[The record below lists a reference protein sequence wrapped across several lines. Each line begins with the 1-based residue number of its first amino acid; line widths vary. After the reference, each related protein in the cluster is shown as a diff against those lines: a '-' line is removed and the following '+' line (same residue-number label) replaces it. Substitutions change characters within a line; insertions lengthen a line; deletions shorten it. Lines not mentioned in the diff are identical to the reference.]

1 MLILEVTMD
10 KNKTIAYLLKKERE
24 LLNYTLKHVSKKMG
38 FSNYQTLSSIEAG
51 ERDIKAWELA
61 KLAEIYGRKI
71 DFFISGQTGI
81 SQPKVLWRDP
91 SKTEQTIEAERRF
104 LLFCQNYKRLL
115 ELTKEDN
122 TKLPIFPFSSYDKI
136 EFRSSRGFNYVVE
149 LSEECRR
156 ILNLGGRPAYSLS
169 NILEQV
175 LGILV
180 LYMDLGSGGSGASTS
195 GDFGRAILINS
206 SDAPWRRNYDL
217 AHELFHLITWDIF
230 SDEEIYSKSKKDK
243 SEVEQWA
250 DAFAS
255 AILLPAEE
263 VRREFSKRLEGNK
276 IAYISLIEIARE
288 FKVSIE
294 ALLWRLVNLNLLR
307 RKDVEKCIE
316 EGEIKDIDKKMR
328 ITDWVDEGPYLSSR
342 YIALAIKALQMG
354 RISKAKF
361 AEYINK
367 PFSEV
372 TSFLKKYGYD
382 ENEDY
387 SIALT
392 AS

>member
-1 MLILEVTMD
+1 MD
-10 KNKTIAYLLKKERE
+10 KNKAIAYLLKKERDS
-24 LLNYTLKHVSKKMG
+24 LNYTLKHVSKKMG

-51 ERDIKAWELA
+51 ERDIKAWELV

-122 TKLPIFPFSSYDKI
+122 TKLPIFPFSSHDKI

-206 SDAPWRRNYDL
+206 SDSPWRRNYDL

-250 DAFAS
+250 NAFAS

-294 ALLWRLVNLNLLR
+294 ALLWRLVNLNLLK

-328 ITDWVDEGPYLSSR
+328 IKDWEDEKPYLSSR
-342 YIALAIKALQMG
+342 YIALAIKALQLG

-361 AEYINK
+361 AEYVNK

-372 TSFLKKYGYD
+372 SSFLKKYGYD

-387 SIALT
+387 SIAFT
-392 AS
+392 AT

>member
-1 MLILEVTMD
+1 MD
-10 KNKTIAYLLKKERE
+10 KNKAIAYLLKKERDS
-24 LLNYTLKHVSKKMG
+24 LNYTLKHVSKKMG

-51 ERDIKAWELA
+51 ERDIKAWELV

-122 TKLPIFPFSSYDKI
+122 TILPISPFSSHDKI

-206 SDAPWRRNYDL
+206 SDSPWRRNYDL

-250 DAFAS
+250 NAFAS

-294 ALLWRLVNLNLLR
+294 ALLWRLVNLNLLK

-328 ITDWVDEGPYLSSR
+328 IKDWEDEKPYLSSR
-342 YIALAIKALQMG
+342 YIALAIKALQLG

-361 AEYINK
+361 AEYVNK

-372 TSFLKKYGYD
+372 SSFLKKYGYD

-387 SIALT
+387 SIAFT
-392 AS
+392 AT

>member
-1 MLILEVTMD
+1 MD
-10 KNKTIAYLLKKERE
+10 KNKAIAYALKKERE
-24 LLNYTLKHVSKKMG
+24 SLNYTLKHVSEKMG
-38 FSNYQTLSSIEAG
+38 FSNYQTLSSIESD
-51 ERDIKAWELA
+51 ERDIKAWELV

-71 DFFISGQTGI
+71 DFFISKQTGI

-91 SKTEQTIEAERRF
+91 SKTEQTIEAEQRF

-115 ELTKEDN
+115 ELTNEDN
-122 TKLPIFPFSSYDKI
+122 TKLPIFPFPSHDKK
-136 EFRSSRGFNYVVE
+136 EFRNRGFNYVVE

-230 SDEEIYSKSKKDK
+230 SEKDIYSESKKGK

-263 VRREFSKRLEGNK
+263 VRREFSKRLEDSK
-276 IAYISLIEIARE
+276 ITYISLIEIARE
-288 FKVSIE
+288 FKVSID
-294 ALLWRLVNLNLLR
+294 ALLWRLVNLNLLK

-316 EGEIKDIDKKMR
+316 DGEIKDIDKKLR
-328 ITDWVDEGPYLSSR
+328 IIDWADEKPYLSSR

-354 RISKAKF
+354 KLSKAKF

-372 TSFLKKYGYD
+372 SSFLKKYGYD

-387 SIALT
+387 SIAFVAT
-392 AS
+392 

>member
-1 MLILEVTMD
+1 M
-10 KNKTIAYLLKKERE
+10 
-24 LLNYTLKHVSKKMG
+24 
-38 FSNYQTLSSIEAG
+38 
-51 ERDIKAWELA
+51 A

-115 ELTKEDN
+115 ELTNEDD
-122 TKLPIFPFSSYDKI
+122 TKLPLFFFPAHDKKQ
-136 EFRSSRGFNYVVE
+136 FLSKGFNYVVE

-156 ILNLGGRPAYSLS
+156 VLNLGGRPAYSLS

-250 DAFAS
+250 NTFAS

-294 ALLWRLVNLNLLR
+294 ALLWRLVNLNFLK

-316 EGEIKDIDKKMR
+316 EGEVKDIDKKMR
-328 ITDWVDEGPYLSSR
+328 VTDWVDEGPYLSSR

-387 SIALT
+387 SFAFT

>member
-1 MLILEVTMD
+1 MD
-10 KNKTIAYLLKKERE
+10 KNKAIAYLLKKERDS
-24 LLNYTLKHVSKKMG
+24 LNYTLKHVSKKMG

-51 ERDIKAWELA
+51 ERDIKAWELV

-122 TKLPIFPFSSYDKI
+122 TKLPISPFSSHDKI

-206 SDAPWRRNYDL
+206 SDSPWRRNYDL

-250 DAFAS
+250 NAFAS

-294 ALLWRLVNLNLLR
+294 ALLWRLVNLNLLK

-328 ITDWVDEGPYLSSR
+328 IKDWEDEKPYLSSR
-342 YIALAIKALQMG
+342 YIALAIKALQLG

-361 AEYINK
+361 AEYVNK

-372 TSFLKKYGYD
+372 SSFLKKYGYD

-387 SIALT
+387 SIAFT
-392 AS
+392 AT

>member
-1 MLILEVTMD
+1 MD
-10 KNKTIAYLLKKERE
+10 KNKTIAYLLRKERE

-115 ELTKEDN
+115 ELTNEDN
-122 TKLPIFPFSSYDKI
+122 TKLPISPFSLRDKK
-136 EFRSSRGFNYVVE
+136 EFRTKGFNYVVE
-149 LSEECRR
+149 LSEEYRR

-255 AILLPAEE
+255 AILLPEEE
-263 VRREFSKRLEGNK
+263 VRREFFKRLVDKK
-276 IAYISLIEIARE
+276 ITYISLVEIARE

-316 EGEIKDIDKKMR
+316 EGEIKDIDKKMH

-387 SIALT
+387 SIAF
-392 AS
+392 AIS

>member
-1 MLILEVTMD
+1 MD

-24 LLNYTLKHVSKKMG
+24 SLNYTLKYVSKKMG
-38 FSNYQTLSSIEAG
+38 FLNYQTLSSIESG
-51 ERDIKAWELA
+51 EREIKAWELA

-71 DFFISGQTGI
+71 DFFISEQTGI
-81 SQPKVLWRDP
+81 SQHRVLWRDP
-91 SKTEQTIEAERRF
+91 TRTKETIEAERRL
-104 LLFCQNYKRLL
+104 LLFCENYKRLF
-115 ELTKEDN
+115 ELTSEDN
-122 TKLPIFPFSSYDKI
+122 IKLPIFPFSSVEKKQ
-136 EFRSSRGFNYVVE
+136 FQKRSFNYVVE

-156 ILNLGGRPAYSLS
+156 VLNLGGRPAYSMS

-180 LYMDLGSGGSGASTS
+180 LYMDLGIGGSGASTS
-195 GDFGRAILINS
+195 GNFGKAILINS

-230 SDEEIYSKSKKDK
+230 SDEEIYSKSKNAK

-255 AILLPAEE
+255 AILLPEE
-263 VRREFSKRLEGNK
+263 ELRREFFKRLVDNK
-276 IAYISLIEIARE
+276 ITYISLVEIARE

-294 ALLWRLVNLNLLR
+294 ALLWRLVNLNLL
-307 RKDVEKCIE
+307 KKNVVMNLIK
-316 EGEIKDIDKKMR
+316 EGKIKDIDKKLR
-328 ITDWVDEGPYLSSR
+328 TTDWEDEKPYLSSR

-372 TSFLKKYGYD
+372 SSFLKKYGYD

-387 SIALT
+387 SIAFAT
-392 AS
+392 S

>member
-1 MLILEVTMD
+1 MD
-10 KNKTIAYLLKKERE
+10 KNKAIAYLLKRERE
-24 LLNYTLKHVSKKMG
+24 SLKYTLKYVSQKMG
-38 FSNYQTLSSIEAG
+38 FSNYQTLSSIESG
-51 ERDIKAWELA
+51 EREIRAWELA

-71 DFFISGQTGI
+71 DFFISEQTGI
-81 SQPKVLWRDP
+81 SQPKVSWRNP
-91 SKTEQTIEAERRF
+91 TKTKETIEAERRF

-115 ELTKEDN
+115 ELTNEDN
-122 TKLPIFPFSSYDKI
+122 TKLPIFSFSSVEKKK
-136 EFRSSRGFNYVVE
+136 FQRAGFNYVIE

-156 ILNLGGRPAYSLS
+156 VLNLGGRPAYSMS

-175 LGILV
+175 LSILV
-180 LYMDLGSGGSGASTS
+180 LYMDLGIGGSGASTS
-195 GDFGRAILINS
+195 GDFGKAILINS

-230 SDEEIYSKSKKDK
+230 SDEEIYSKLKNAK

-255 AILLPAEE
+255 AILLPEEE
-263 VRREFSKRLEGNK
+263 VRREFFKKLENNE
-276 IAYISLIEIARE
+276 ITYISLVEIARE

-294 ALLWRLVNLNLLR
+294 ALLWRLVNLRLLKK
-307 RKDVEKCIE
+307 KDVLNCIE
-316 EGEIKDIDKKMR
+316 EGKIKDIDKKMR
-328 ITDWVDEGPYLSSR
+328 IADWADEKPYLSSR

-372 TSFLKKYGYD
+372 SSFLKKYGYD

-387 SIALT
+387 SIAFT